1 MCGLVQAEFVQVLYL
16 VDLVSFDQVDTDV
29 VFDYVT
35 VDIFLEPDGYRNFL
49 GFSGCIHFL
58 PLGNCSWFW
67 CYLVYSEQVLLDLA
81 PFV

>member
-35 VDIFLEPDGYRNFL
+35 VDIFLEPDGYRHFL
-49 GFSGCIHFL
+49 GSSGCIHFL
-58 PLGNCSWFW
+58 PPGNCR
-67 CYLVYSEQVLLDLA
+67 LVLVLPGL
-81 PFV
+81 F